1 MLSQENSD
9 QQKTQETL
17 NRAGEEVRRL
27 TRTLRTLGL
36 GLGKCNCLLVHA
48 TDELRLFQS
57 VCQILVETGGFRLV
71 WIGHCEDDAEKTV
84 RAVAK
89 AGYGIDDLE
98 DVKISWGEETEMG
111 QGPTGSE

>member
-1 MLSQENSD
+1 
-9 QQKTQETL
+9 
-17 NRAGEEVRRL
+17 
-27 TRTLRTLGL
+27 
-36 GLGKCNCLLVHA
+36 
-48 TDELRLFQS
+48 
-57 VCQILVETGGFRLV
+57 VETGGFRLV